1 MEKEQKQVARV
12 RAKKQSDQ
20 EKIKELQEQNAI
32 LTNIVTSLKRQIGG
46 YKTSNTN
53 LRKDVS
59 QLTTD
64 REKANDYTVQL
75 QEKYKACVCERNK
88 FAANLANAEHKVHEL
103 EARVKELETKWWR
116 KLFRV

>member
-1 MEKEQKQVARV
+1 MEKEQKQVTV

-46 YKTSNTN
+46 YKTSNAN
-53 LRKDVS
+53 LRKEVS

-64 REKANDYTVQL
+64 REKVNEYTVQL
-75 QEKYKACVCERNK
+75 QEKYKSCVSERNK
-88 FAANLANAEHKVHEL
+88 FAANLANAEHKVREL
-103 EARVKELETKWWR
+103 ETRVKELETKWWR

>member
-1 MEKEQKQVARV
+1 MEKEQKQVTV

-20 EKIKELQEQNAI
+20 EKIKELLEQNAV
-32 LTNIVTSLKRQIGG
+32 LTKVVTSLKRQIGG

-53 LRKDVS
+53 LRKEVS

-64 REKANDYTVQL
+64 RDKVNEYTVQL
-75 QEKYKACVCERNK
+75 QEKYKSCVCERNK
-88 FAANLANAEHKVHEL
+88 FAANLAETENRVREL
-103 EARVKELETKWWR
+103 EARVRDFETKWWR